1 MIWTCRRPDGP
12 IDQNMKKKESNNKQ
26 SHPVRNGVV
35 ATVIGGVILATI
47 LPVRDLV
54 VNAVSLVAAVITWV
68 WTTLTNHYAIPGWI
82 AAIGGLFAIVG
93 LIGVL
98 GRFQWRDS
106 HPYHCYTEDMI
117 DGATWRWAWTGNRI
131 ADLRCF
137 CPDCDAELVPVES
150 YGSTDFVCERCRP
163 EASARRDQN
172 LTGAD
177 RARFLIVATIGG
189 GNRWYAIAAVEREI
203 LRRFRTGEY
212 QNNIRQ

>member
-1 MIWTCRRPDGP
+1 MIWTCRGPDGA
-12 IDQNMKKKESNNKQ
+12 IDQNMKKKESTNKQ

-54 VNAVSLVAAVITWV
+54 ANAVSLVAAVITWV

-98 GRFQWRDS
+98 GRFQRRDS
-106 HPYHCYTEDMI
+106 HPYHHYTEDMI
-117 DGATWRWAWTGNRI
+117 DGAKWRWAWTGDRI
-131 ADLRCF
+131 ADLQCF
-137 CPDCDAELVPVES
+137 CPTCDAQLVSVEG

-163 EASARRDQN
+163 ETSARRDHW
-172 LTGAD
+172 TGTD
-177 RARFLIVATIGG
+177 RARCRIVATIGG

-203 LRRFRTGEY
+203 LRRVRTGEF
-212 QNNIRQ
+212 QNNNIRQ